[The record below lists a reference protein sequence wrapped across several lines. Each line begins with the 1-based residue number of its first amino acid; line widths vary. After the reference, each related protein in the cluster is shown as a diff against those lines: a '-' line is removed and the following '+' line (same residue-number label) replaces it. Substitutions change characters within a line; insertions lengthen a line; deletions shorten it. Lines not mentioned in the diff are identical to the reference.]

1 MSALS
6 LGRLGFGAAPIGNLY
21 KAVDDEWAMAALE
34 AAWESGIRY
43 FDTAPHYGLGLSER
57 RLGAFLKQ
65 HPRDE
70 FVLSTKV
77 GRLLVPNADYAGG
90 RDLRN
95 QFDVPDYLVRHFD
108 ASEAGIRRSL
118 EESLERLG
126 MDTVDILY
134 LHDPEAYDLE
144 WGLREGLPA
153 LAMLRAEG
161 LVREIGIGVN
171 DPAVAARAV
180 REGDLDL
187 VMIAGRY
194 TLLEQPALSEL
205 LPTCEVY
212 GVRVVNAAVFNS
224 GLLATPY
231 PSATS
236 TYDYG
241 PVPPVVLQRARAL
254 ADLCAEFDV
263 ELPAAALQ
271 YSLRHPA
278 VAAVVVGT
286 ASAHEV
292 RQNVDRMR
300 AQIPDALWVSLAE
313 AGLTPG

>member
-1 MSALS
+1 MWDVA
-6 LGRLGFGAAPIGNLY
+6 LGRFGFGGAPIGNLY
-21 KAVDDEWAMAALE
+21 KAVDDEQAMDALA
-34 AAWESGIRY
+34 AAWERGIRY

-57 RLGAFLKQ
+57 RMGAFLEQ

-77 GRLLVPNADYAGG
+77 GRLLVPNPDYAGG

-95 QFDVPDYLVRHFD
+95 QFDVPDDLMRHFD
-108 ASEAGIRRSL
+108 ASEGGIRRSL
-118 EESLERLG
+118 EESLQRLG
-126 MDTVDILY
+126 MDRVDILY

-171 DPAVAARAV
+171 DPAVATRAV
-180 REGDLDL
+180 REGVLDL

-205 LPTCEVY
+205 LPTCEAY

-224 GLLATPY
+224 GLLATPN

-236 TYDYG
+236 KYDYG
-241 PVPPVVLQRARAL
+241 PVPPMVLQRARAL
-254 ADLCAEFDV
+254 ADACAEFDV

-278 VAAVVVGT
+278 VGTVVVGT
-286 ASAHEV
+286 ASPPEV

-300 AQIPDALWVSLAE
+300 AEIPEELWASLVE
-313 AGLTPG
+313 RGLAPF